1 MRLTITQAIEQSGI
15 SRTHFYGHYIKKGLI
30 SVTEENGKK
39 FIDSSELV
47 RVFPDLTGVQSPDIQ
62 IQTDVHAPGQGE
74 SEQSVQSGQHELVKS
89 LEKQISELQSD
100 KAFLQSQ
107 VVSLTNRLPAPAKKR
122 QSWLSK
128 IWYAKDE

>member
-15 SRTHFYGHYIKKGLI
+15 SRTHFYGHYIKKGLV

-47 RVFPDLTGVQSPDIQ
+47 RVFPDLQGVQSPHTKV
-62 IQTDVHAPGQGE
+62 QTDVHAPGQSE
-74 SEQSVQSGQHELVKS
+74 SEQSVQHEIVKS
-89 LEKQISELQSD
+89 LEKQISELQAD